1 MNLRNFRAN
10 IFHFDV
16 LQKASK
22 TARHK
27 KYYFGKSPA
36 CPKNQLNMYET
47 TRQVIHYSIKY
58 FATMK
63 DLNFVKKIRTFGKL
77 KYNVLLPV
85 ERNHEMLGCV
95 FELLSSN
102 LMVSRA
108 LA

>member
-1 MNLRNFRAN
+1 MWLND
-10 IFHFDV
+10 IHFDV
-16 LQKASK
+16 LQKASQ
-22 TARHK
+22 TAPHI
-27 KYYFGKSPA
+27 KYHPGKSPA
-36 CPKNQLNMYET
+36 CPSNQLDMNET
-47 TRQVIHYSIKY
+47 TQQVIHYTMKY

-63 DLNFVKKIRTFGKL
+63 DLKFVKKINTFGKF
-77 KYNVLLPV
+77 YNVLLPV